1 MTTLAPDAVPGHAD
15 RMEQES
21 VVHRVHPRLR
31 PFVAAAVGYRHEG
44 LPPGEHLGLPSPFL
58 TLIVALDE
66 PLEMAAHPDSAQP
79 PGSYDALVGGL
90 HTRPARIAHPGR
102 QSGIQLSLTPAGA
115 RALLGCPAGALAS
128 LDAPLDDV
136 LGQVGTDLVERV
148 RAADGWP
155 ARFAVLEEVLLGR
168 TQEGA
173 LRPEVAEAWR
183 LTTTSAGRLPVAEVA
198 ARVGWSSR
206 HLEQRF
212 RAETGLGPK
221 EAARVARFDRARRAL
236 AGRAAT
242 GAPLD
247 LAGLAVATGFADQA
261 HLSREWRAFS
271 GLPPT
276 RWLAAEFGFV
286 QDTRALTAALSA
298 A

>member
-1 MTTLAPDAVPGHAD
+1 MHAA
-15 RMEQES
+15 
-21 VVHRVHPRLR
+21 HPRLR

-58 TLIVALDE
+58 TLIVPLDD
-66 PLEMAAHPDSAQP
+66 PLEMAAHPDPAQP
-79 PGSYDALVGGL
+79 PGSYDGLVGGL
-90 HTRPARIAHPGR
+90 HTRPARITHSGR

-128 LDAPLDDV
+128 LDSPLDDV
-136 LGQVGTDLVERV
+136 LGAVGTELVERV
-148 RAADGWP
+148 RAAGSWP
-155 ARFAVLEEVLLGR
+155 ARFAVLEQVLHRQVADDGV
-168 TQEGA
+168 
-173 LRPEVAEAWR
+173 RPEVAEAWR
-183 LTTTSAGRLPVAEVA
+183 LTTAGGGRLPVAEVA
-198 ARVGWSSR
+198 ARVGWSVR

-236 AGRAAT
+236 AGRA
-242 GAPLD
+242 GGGRPLD
-247 LAGLAVATGFADQA
+247 LAGLAAATGFADQA
-261 HLSREWRAFS
+261 HLTREWRAFA

-286 QDTRALTAALSA
+286 QDTRALTAALSSA
-298 A
+298 